1 MFRVTECTFRV
12 TECTFRDTEWPFRD
26 TEWRFIINI
35 KQNYLSQNKSDV
47 CTCFYINFSYIC
59 GDYIQNKKL
68 IKMNKFFL
76 TSLLVAAAITANAQD
91 NTTKDSLTME
101 TMMHNIPEVM
111 VKGSRP
117 IVKAERGMLSY
128 NMPLLLK
135 QLPADNAYEALT
147 RIPGVS
153 NATGN
158 ISFSGNEVT
167 LIINGQATTLTQ
179 EQLAERLKAM
189 PATQLAKAEVMLSAP
204 ARYHVRGMA
213 INIVTKDYAG
223 TNQLSGQIIGGL
235 VQTKYAKGFGDL
247 YLSMQRGKFGLDAQ
261 YKLVNGN
268 SYGESSRIAN
278 HPLGNN
284 RIHYNDETGQK
295 SFGITHDYRL
305 GMNYAFS
312 KNHRLDVAYTGQ
324 WDKTNSN
331 SRTTGS
337 SISGMHRDS
346 HEYLHNVD
354 VNYALPFGLTLSGS
368 YTYYRTPQQQA
379 LDGTITTE
387 NKNETERNLTS
398 GSEQTINKWM
408 FTADQ
413 THSLAHGWGLSYGVK
428 GQFTSNKSYQT
439 TIDKDG
445 SVLPDGTSSV
455 DLNER
460 IWNIYAGFSKQIN
473 KAISLEA
480 SVAAEQYHSPIWD
493 KWRVYPTLNALWNVN
508 DNHLLNLSFSSNSEF
523 PSYWSTM
530 SNVYYSSTY
539 TEIHGNPDLKPFS
552 YSNVNLMWQIKRRY
566 TLMAFA
572 SLKPDYSVQLPYQ
585 TTDRMAVIMKE
596 TNFDYSNSFGLQAS
610 AIFSAGKWLNGNVF
624 AVGTYKHD
632 KSSHFFDLPF
642 NRKKLSVRLG
652 GMASVKLCSTQDLRL
667 ILNPFIQS
675 KAIQGVYDISPIF
688 RMNAKL
694 QWSSH
699 DGRWGL
705 RINGNNI
712 FNNKYDTRSV
722 QGNQDYRM
730 KINYSWASVT
740 FAVIYKFGG
749 YKEKTVKEVD
759 TSRMGH

>member
-1 MFRVTECTFRV
+1 MANKIFLLGLFL
-12 TECTFRDTEWPFRD
+12 
-26 TEWRFIINI
+26 
-35 KQNYLSQNKSDV
+35 LS
-47 CTCFYINFSYIC
+47 
-59 GDYIQNKKL
+59 
-68 IKMNKFFL
+68 
-76 TSLLVAAAITANAQD
+76 VANVKAQ
-91 NTTKDSLTME
+91 TRTQTDSLTME
-101 TMMHNIPEVM
+101 TMLHNLPEVM
-111 VKGSRP
+111 VKGTRP

-153 NATGN
+153 DATGS

-179 EQLAERLKAM
+179 EQLTERLKAM
-189 PATQLAKAEVMLSAP
+189 PAAQLAKAEVMLSAP

-213 INIVTKDYAG
+213 INIITKDYAG
-223 TNQLSGQIIGGL
+223 TNQLSGQVIGGMK
-235 VQTKYAKGFGDL
+235 QSKYAKGFGDL
-247 YLSMQRGKFGLDAQ
+247 YLSLQRGKFGLDAQ
-261 YKLVNGN
+261 YKYVNGN

-284 RIHYNDETGQK
+284 RVYYNDETGQK
-295 SFGITHDYRL
+295 SFGITHNYRL

-312 KNHRLDVAYTGQ
+312 KNHRLDVAYTGH
-324 WDKTNSN
+324 WDKRCSNSN
-331 SRTTGS
+331 TTGS
-337 SISGMHRDS
+337 SISGMHHDS

-354 VNYALPFGLTLSGS
+354 VNYSLPFGLTLNGS

-379 LDGTITTE
+379 LDGTMHTDE
-387 NKNETERNLTS
+387 SMSETERNLTS

-413 THSLAHGWGLSYGVK
+413 THLLAHGWGLSYGVK

-439 TIDKDG
+439 TINKDG

-460 IWNIYAGFSKQIN
+460 IWNLYAGFSKQIN
-473 KAISLEA
+473 KALSLEA

-530 SNVYYSSTY
+530 SNVFYSSTY
-539 TEIHGNPDLKPFS
+539 SEIHGNPDLKPFA
-552 YSNVNLMWQIKRRY
+552 YYNVNLMWQIKRRY

-572 SLKPDYSVQLPYQ
+572 SLKPDYFVQLPYQ
-585 TTDRMAVIMKE
+585 TTERMAVIMKE
-596 TNFDYSNSFGLQAS
+596 TNFDYSNSYGLQAS
-610 AIFSAGKWLNGNVF
+610 VIFNAGKWLNGNVF
-624 AVGTYKHD
+624 AVGIYKHD
-632 KSSHFFDLPF
+632 KSDYFFDLPF
-642 NRKKLSVRLG
+642 NRKKLTATLG
-652 GMASVKLCSTQDLRL
+652 GTASIKLCQTQDLRL
-667 ILNPFIQS
+667 ILNPFYQT

-699 DGRWGL
+699 DGKWGL
-705 RINGNNI
+705 RLNGSNI
-712 FNNKYDTRSV
+712 FNNLYDTRSV

-730 KINYSWASVT
+730 KINYNWASVT

-749 YKEKTVKEVD
+749 YKEKNVKAVD

>member
-1 MFRVTECTFRV
+1 
-12 TECTFRDTEWPFRD
+12 
-26 TEWRFIINI
+26 
-35 KQNYLSQNKSDV
+35 
-47 CTCFYINFSYIC
+47 
-59 GDYIQNKKL
+59 
-68 IKMNKFFL
+68 MNRLLL
-76 TSLLVAAAITANAQD
+76 TGLLVTAAITANAQD
-91 NTTKDSLTME
+91 NAQKDSLTME

-111 VKGSRP
+111 VKGLRP

-147 RIPGVS
+147 HIPGVS
-153 NATGN
+153 DATGS

-167 LIINGQATTLTQ
+167 LIVNGQATTLTQ

-189 PATQLAKAEVMLSAP
+189 PAVQLAKAEVMLSAP

-247 YLSMQRGKFGLDAQ
+247 YISMQRGKFGLDAQ

-284 RIHYNDETGQK
+284 RVYYNDETGQK
-295 SFGITHDYRL
+295 SFGITHNYRL
-305 GMNYAFS
+305 GMNYTFS
-312 KNHRLDVAYTGQ
+312 TNHRLDVAYTGK
-324 WDKTNSN
+324 WDKTSSN
-331 SRTTGS
+331 SHTTGS
-337 SISGMHRDS
+337 SISGMHSDS

-379 LDGTITTE
+379 LDGTMTTE

-398 GSEQTINKWM
+398 GSKQTINKWM

-439 TIDKDG
+439 TIDKNG
-445 SVLPDGTSSV
+445 TILPDGTSSV
-455 DLNER
+455 DNNER

-473 KAISLEA
+473 KGLSLEA
-480 SVAAEQYHSPIWD
+480 SVAAEQYHSPVWD

-508 DNHLLNLSFSSNSEF
+508 DKHLLNLSFSSNSEF

-530 SNVYYSSTY
+530 SNVFYSSTY

-552 YSNVNLMWQIKRRY
+552 YYNVNLMWQIKRRY
-566 TLMAFA
+566 TLIAFA
-572 SLKPDYSVQLPYQ
+572 SLKPDYFVQLPYQ

-610 AIFSAGKWLNGNVF
+610 AIFSAGKWLNSNVF

-632 KSSHFFDLPF
+632 KSRNFFDLPF
-642 NRKKLSVRLG
+642 DRKKLSVILG
-652 GMASVKLCSTQDLRL
+652 GTASVKLCSTQDLRL
-667 ILNPFIQS
+667 ILNPFYQT

-688 RMNAKL
+688 SMDAKL

-699 DGRWGL
+699 DGKWGVRL
-705 RINGNNI
+705 NGSNI
-712 FNNKYDTRSV
+712 FNNRFDTRSV

-730 KINYSWASVT
+730 KVNYNWSSFT

>member
-1 MFRVTECTFRV
+1 MA
-12 TECTFRDTEWPFRD
+12 
-26 TEWRFIINI
+26 
-35 KQNYLSQNKSDV
+35 NK
-47 CTCFYINFSYIC
+47 I
-59 GDYIQNKKL
+59 
-68 IKMNKFFL
+68 FL
-76 TSLLVAAAITANAQD
+76 LGLFLLYVANVKAQ
-91 NTTKDSLTME
+91 TLTQTDSLTME
-101 TMMHNIPEVM
+101 TMLHNLPEVM

-153 NATGN
+153 DATGS

-179 EQLAERLKAM
+179 EQLTERLKAM
-189 PATQLAKAEVMLSAP
+189 PAAQLAKAEVMLSAP

-223 TNQLSGQIIGGL
+223 TNQLSGQIIGGFE
-235 VQTKYAKGFGDL
+235 QNKYAKGFGDL
-247 YLSMQRGKFGLDAQ
+247 YLSLQRGKFGLDAQ
-261 YKLVNGN
+261 YKYVNGN
-268 SYGESSRIAN
+268 SYGESSRKAN

-284 RIHYNDETGQK
+284 RVYYNDETGQK

-324 WDKTNSN
+324 WDKTSSN
-331 SRTTGS
+331 NHTTGS
-337 SISGMHRDS
+337 SISGMHLDS

-354 VNYALPFGLTLSGS
+354 VNYSLPFGLTLNGS
-368 YTYYRTPQQQA
+368 YTYYRTPKQQA
-379 LDGTITTE
+379 LDGTMHTDE
-387 NKNETERNLTS
+387 NMPETERNLTS

-445 SVLPDGTSSV
+445 TIQPNGTSSV
-455 DLNER
+455 DNNER

-473 KAISLEA
+473 KAFSLEV

-530 SNVYYSSTY
+530 SNVFYSSTY
-539 TEIHGNPDLKPFS
+539 SEIHGNPDLKPYS
-552 YSNVNLMWQIKRRY
+552 YYNVNLMWQIKRRY

-572 SLKPDYSVQLPYQ
+572 SLKPDYFVQLPYQ

-596 TNFDYSNSFGLQAS
+596 TNFDYSNSYGLQAS
-610 AIFSAGKWLNGNVF
+610 VIFNAGKWLNGNVF

-632 KSSHFFDLPF
+632 KSSNFFDLPF
-642 NRKKLSVRLG
+642 NRKKFSVILG
-652 GMASVKLCSTQDLRL
+652 GTASVKLCNTQDLRL
-667 ILNPFIQS
+667 ILNPFFQS

-688 RMNAKL
+688 SMNAKL

-699 DGRWGL
+699 DGKWGL
-705 RINGNNI
+705 RLNGSNI
-712 FNNKYDTRSV
+712 FNNLYDTRSV
-722 QGNQDYRM
+722 QGNQNYRM
-730 KINYSWASVT
+730 KLNYNWATAT

-749 YKEKTVKEVD
+749 YKEKKVKAVD

>member
-1 MFRVTECTFRV
+1 MDNKVFLLGLFLLSVANVKAQTQT
-12 TECTFRDTEWPFRD
+12 
-26 TEWRFIINI
+26 
-35 KQNYLSQNKSDV
+35 QN
-47 CTCFYINFSYIC
+47 
-59 GDYIQNKKL
+59 
-68 IKMNKFFL
+68 
-76 TSLLVAAAITANAQD
+76 
-91 NTTKDSLTME
+91 DSLTME
-101 TMMHNIPEVM
+101 NMMHNLPEIM

-153 NATGN
+153 DATGS

-179 EQLAERLKAM
+179 EQLTERLKAM
-189 PATQLAKAEVMLSAP
+189 PAAQLAKAEVMLSAP

-223 TNQLSGQIIGGL
+223 TNQLSGQIIGGMR
-235 VQTKYAKGFGDL
+235 QNKYANEFGNL
-247 YLSMQRGKFGLDAQ
+247 YLSLQRGKFGLDAQ
-261 YKLVNGN
+261 YKYVNGN

-284 RIHYNDETGQK
+284 RVYYNDETGQK

-312 KNHRLDVAYTGQ
+312 KNHRLDVAYTGH
-324 WDKTNSN
+324 WDKTCSNSN
-331 SRTTGS
+331 TTGS
-337 SISGMHRDS
+337 SISGMHHDS

-354 VNYALPFGLTLSGS
+354 VNYSLPFGLTLNGS

-379 LDGTITTE
+379 LDGTMHMDE
-387 NKNETERNLTS
+387 SMPETERNLTS

-445 SVLPDGTSSV
+445 TIQPNGTSSV
-455 DLNER
+455 DNNER

-530 SNVYYSSTY
+530 SSVFYSSTY

-552 YSNVNLMWQIKRRY
+552 YYNVNLMWQIKRRY

-572 SLKPDYSVQLPYQ
+572 SLKPDYFVQLPYQ
-585 TTDRMAVIMKE
+585 TTERMAVIMKE
-596 TNFDYSNSFGLQAS
+596 TNFDYSNSYGLQAS
-610 AIFSAGKWLNGNVF
+610 VIFNAGKWLNGNVF

-632 KSSHFFDLPF
+632 KSSNFFDLPF
-642 NRKKLSVRLG
+642 NRKKLSVILG
-652 GMASVKLCSTQDLRL
+652 GTASVKLCNTQDLRL
-667 ILNPFIQS
+667 ILNPFFQS

-694 QWSSH
+694 QWTSH
-699 DGRWGL
+699 DGKWGL

-712 FNNKYDTRSV
+712 FNNLYDTRSV

-730 KINYSWASVT
+730 KVNYNWASVT

>member
-1 MFRVTECTFRV
+1 MVNKIFLLGLFL
-12 TECTFRDTEWPFRD
+12 
-26 TEWRFIINI
+26 
-35 KQNYLSQNKSDV
+35 LSVANVKAQ
-47 CTCFYINFSYIC
+47 T
-59 GDYIQNKKL
+59 
-68 IKMNKFFL
+68 L
-76 TSLLVAAAITANAQD
+76 THT
-91 NTTKDSLTME
+91 DSLTME
-101 TMMHNIPEVM
+101 NMMHNLPEVM

-147 RIPGVS
+147 RIPGIS
-153 NATGN
+153 DATGS

-167 LIINGQATTLTQ
+167 LIVNGQATTLTQ
-179 EQLAERLKAM
+179 EQLTERLKAM
-189 PATQLAKAEVMLSAP
+189 PAAQLAKAEVMLSAP

-223 TNQLSGQIIGGL
+223 TNQLSGQIIGGMR
-235 VQTKYAKGFGDL
+235 QNKYANEFGNL
-247 YLSMQRGKFGLDAQ
+247 YLSLQRGKFGLDAQ
-261 YKLVNGN
+261 YKYVNGN
-268 SYGESSRIAN
+268 SYGESSLIAN

-284 RIHYNDETGQK
+284 RVYYNDETGQK
-295 SFGITHDYRL
+295 SFGITHNYRL
-305 GMNYAFS
+305 GMNYAFG

-324 WDKTNSN
+324 WDKKNSN
-331 SRTTGS
+331 NRTTGS

-379 LDGTITTE
+379 LDGTMTAE

-413 THSLAHGWGLSYGVK
+413 THSLSHGWGLSYGVK

-445 SVLPDGTSSV
+445 TILPDGTSSV
-455 DLNER
+455 DNNER

-473 KAISLEA
+473 KAVSVEA

-493 KWRVYPTLNALWNVN
+493 KWRIYPTLNALWHVN

-530 SNVYYSSTY
+530 SNVFYSSTY
-539 TEIHGNPDLKPFS
+539 SEIHGNPDLKPYS
-552 YSNVNLMWQIKRRY
+552 YYNVNLMWQIKRRY

-596 TNFDYSNSFGLQAS
+596 TNFNYENSFGLQAS
-610 AIFSAGKWLNGNVF
+610 AMFSAGKWLNGNVF
-624 AVGTYKHD
+624 AVGIYKHD
-632 KSSHFFDLPF
+632 KSDYFFDLPF
-642 NRKKLSVRLG
+642 NRKKLTAVLG
-652 GMASVKLCSTQDLRL
+652 GTASIKFCHTQDLRL
-667 ILNPFIQS
+667 ILNPFFQS
-675 KAIQGVYDISPIF
+675 KAIQGVYDVSPIF
-688 RMNAKL
+688 KMNAKI
-694 QWSSH
+694 QWTSH
-699 DGRWGL
+699 DGKWGL
-705 RINGNNI
+705 RLNGSNI
-712 FNNKYDTRSV
+712 FNNLYDTRSV
-722 QGNQDYRM
+722 QGNQDYHM
-730 KINYSWASVT
+730 KINYNWASVT
-740 FAVIYKFGG
+740 FGVIYKFGG
-749 YKEKTVKEVD
+749 YKEKKVKEVD

>member
-1 MFRVTECTFRV
+1 MNRLF
-12 TECTFRDTEWPFRD
+12 
-26 TEWRFIINI
+26 FIG
-35 KQNYLSQNKSDV
+35 V
-47 CTCFYINFSYIC
+47 
-59 GDYIQNKKL
+59 
-68 IKMNKFFL
+68 
-76 TSLLVAAAITANAQD
+76 LLASAITANAQD
-91 NTTKDSLTME
+91 NVQKDSLTME
-101 TMMHNIPEVM
+101 SMMHNLPEVM

-153 NATGN
+153 DATGS

-167 LIINGQATTLTQ
+167 LIVNGQATTLTQ
-179 EQLAERLKAM
+179 EQLAERLKVM
-189 PATQLAKAEVMLSAP
+189 PAAQLAKAEVMLSAP

-213 INIVTKDYAG
+213 INIVTKDYVG
-223 TNQLSGQIIGGL
+223 TNQLSGQIIGGFE
-235 VQTKYAKGFGDL
+235 QNKYAKGFGDL

-261 YKLVNGN
+261 YKYVNGN

-305 GMNYAFS
+305 GMNYTFS
-312 KNHRLDVAYTGQ
+312 KNNRLDVAYTGQ

-337 SISGMHRDS
+337 SINGMHRDS

-413 THSLAHGWGLSYGVK
+413 THSLANCWGLSYGVK

-445 SVLPDGTSSV
+445 TILPDGTSSV
-455 DLNER
+455 DNNER

-473 KAISLEA
+473 KALSLEA
-480 SVAAEQYHSPIWD
+480 SVAAEQYHSPVWD

-530 SNVYYSSTY
+530 SNVFYSSTY

-552 YSNVNLMWQIKRRY
+552 YYNVNLMWQIKRRY

-572 SLKPDYSVQLPYQ
+572 SLKPDYFVQLPYQ

-632 KSSHFFDLPF
+632 KSRNFFDLPF
-642 NRKKLSVRLG
+642 DRKKLSVILG
-652 GMASVKLCSTQDLRL
+652 GTASVKLCSTQDLRL
-667 ILNPFIQS
+667 ILNPFYQT
-675 KAIQGVYDISPIF
+675 KAIQVS
-688 RMNAKL
+688 
-694 QWSSH
+694 
-699 DGRWGL
+699 
-705 RINGNNI
+705 
-712 FNNKYDTRSV
+712 T
-722 QGNQDYRM
+722 
-730 KINYSWASVT
+730 T
-740 FAVIYKFGG
+740 
-749 YKEKTVKEVD
+749 
-759 TSRMGH
+759 

>member
-1 MFRVTECTFRV
+1 MANKIFLLGLFL
-12 TECTFRDTEWPFRD
+12 
-26 TEWRFIINI
+26 
-35 KQNYLSQNKSDV
+35 LSVANVKAQ
-47 CTCFYINFSYIC
+47 T
-59 GDYIQNKKL
+59 
-68 IKMNKFFL
+68 L
-76 TSLLVAAAITANAQD
+76 TQT
-91 NTTKDSLTME
+91 DSLTME
-101 TMMHNIPEVM
+101 TMLHNLPEVM

-153 NATGN
+153 DATGS

-179 EQLAERLKAM
+179 EQLTERLKAM
-189 PATQLAKAEVMLSAP
+189 PAAQLAKAEVMLSAP

-223 TNQLSGQIIGGL
+223 TNQLSGQIIGGMR
-235 VQTKYAKGFGDL
+235 QNKYANEFGNL
-247 YLSMQRGKFGLDAQ
+247 YLSLQRGKFGLDAQ
-261 YKLVNGN
+261 YKYVNGN

-305 GMNYAFS
+305 GMNYTFS
-312 KNHRLDVAYTGQ
+312 KNNRLDVAYTGQ

-337 SISGMHRDS
+337 SISGMHHDS

-413 THSLAHGWGLSYGVK
+413 THSLSHGWGLSYGVK

-530 SNVYYSSTY
+530 SNVFYSSTY

-552 YSNVNLMWQIKRRY
+552 YYNVNLMWQIKRRY

-572 SLKPDYSVQLPYQ
+572 SLKPDYFVQLPYQ
-585 TTDRMAVIMKE
+585 TTERMAVIMKE
-596 TNFDYSNSFGLQAS
+596 TNFDYSNSYGLQAS
-610 AIFSAGKWLNGNVF
+610 VIFNAGKWLNGNVF

-632 KSSHFFDLPF
+632 KSSNFFDLPF
-642 NRKKLSVRLG
+642 NRKKLSVILG
-652 GMASVKLCSTQDLRL
+652 GTASVKLCNTQDLRL
-667 ILNPFIQS
+667 ILNPFFQS

-694 QWSSH
+694 QWTSH
-699 DGRWGL
+699 DGKWGL
-705 RINGNNI
+705 RLNGNNI
-712 FNNKYDTRSV
+712 FNNLYDTRSV

-730 KINYSWASVT
+730 KVNYNWASVT

>member
-1 MFRVTECTFRV
+1 
-12 TECTFRDTEWPFRD
+12 
-26 TEWRFIINI
+26 
-35 KQNYLSQNKSDV
+35 
-47 CTCFYINFSYIC
+47 
-59 GDYIQNKKL
+59 
-68 IKMNKFFL
+68 MNRILFMGIFVAL
-76 TSLLVAAAITANAQD
+76 TITANAQD
-91 NTTKDSLTME
+91 NIPKDSLTME
-101 TMMHNIPEVM
+101 WNSMFRNLPEVM
-111 VKGSRP
+111 IKGSRP

-153 NATGN
+153 DATGN
-158 ISFSGNEVT
+158 ISFLGNEVT
-167 LIINGQATTLTQ
+167 LIVNGQATTLTQ
-179 EQLAERLKAM
+179 EQLTERLKAM
-189 PATQLAKAEVMLSAP
+189 PAAQLAKAEVMLSAP

-223 TNQLSGQIIGGL
+223 TNQLSGQIIGGMR
-235 VQTKYAKGFGDL
+235 QNKYANEFGDL

-284 RIHYNDETGQK
+284 RVYYNDETGQK

-305 GMNYAFS
+305 GMNYTFS
-312 KNHRLDVAYTGQ
+312 KNNRLDVAYTGQ
-324 WDKTNSN
+324 WNKTNSN

-346 HEYLHNVD
+346 YEYLHNVD

-413 THSLAHGWGLSYGVK
+413 THSLTQGWGLSYGVK

-445 SVLPDGTSSV
+445 SVLPNGTSSV
-455 DLNER
+455 DNNER

-530 SNVYYSSTY
+530 SNVFYSSTY

-552 YSNVNLMWQIKRRY
+552 YYNVNLMWQIKRRY

-652 GMASVKLCSTQDLRL
+652 GTASVKLCSTQDLRL

-694 QWSSH
+694 QWTSH
-699 DGRWGL
+699 DGKWGL
-705 RINGNNI
+705 RLNGNNI

-730 KINYSWASVT
+730 KINYNWASVT

-749 YKEKTVKEVD
+749 YKEKNIKKVD

>member
-1 MFRVTECTFRV
+1 MANKIFLLGLFL
-12 TECTFRDTEWPFRD
+12 
-26 TEWRFIINI
+26 
-35 KQNYLSQNKSDV
+35 LSVANVKAQ
-47 CTCFYINFSYIC
+47 T
-59 GDYIQNKKL
+59 
-68 IKMNKFFL
+68 L
-76 TSLLVAAAITANAQD
+76 TQT
-91 NTTKDSLTME
+91 DSLTME
-101 TMMHNIPEVM
+101 TMLHNLPEVM

-117 IVKAERGMLSY
+117 IVKVERGMLSY

-153 NATGN
+153 DATGS

-179 EQLAERLKAM
+179 EQLTERLKAM
-189 PATQLAKAEVMLSAP
+189 PAAQLAKAEVMLSAP

-223 TNQLSGQIIGGL
+223 TNQLSGQIIGGMR
-235 VQTKYAKGFGDL
+235 QNRYANEFGNL
-247 YLSMQRGKFGLDAQ
+247 YLSLQRGKFGLDAQ
-261 YKLVNGN
+261 YKYVNGN

-305 GMNYAFS
+305 GMNYTFS
-312 KNHRLDVAYTGQ
+312 KNNRLDVAYTGQ

-530 SNVYYSSTY
+530 SNVFYSSTY

-552 YSNVNLMWQIKRRY
+552 YYNVNLMWQIKRRY

>member
-1 MFRVTECTFRV
+1 MVNKIFLLGLFL
-12 TECTFRDTEWPFRD
+12 
-26 TEWRFIINI
+26 
-35 KQNYLSQNKSDV
+35 LSVANVKAQ
-47 CTCFYINFSYIC
+47 T
-59 GDYIQNKKL
+59 
-68 IKMNKFFL
+68 L
-76 TSLLVAAAITANAQD
+76 THT
-91 NTTKDSLTME
+91 DSLTME
-101 TMMHNIPEVM
+101 NMMHNLPEVM

-147 RIPGVS
+147 RIPGIS
-153 NATGN
+153 DATGS

-167 LIINGQATTLTQ
+167 LIVNGQATTLTQ
-179 EQLAERLKAM
+179 EQLTERLKAM
-189 PATQLAKAEVMLSAP
+189 PAAQLAKAEVMLSAP

-213 INIVTKDYAG
+213 INIITKDYAG
-223 TNQLSGQIIGGL
+223 TNQLSGQVIGGMK
-235 VQTKYAKGFGDL
+235 QSKYAKGFGDL
-247 YLSMQRGKFGLDAQ
+247 YLSLQRGKFGLDAQ
-261 YKLVNGN
+261 YKYVNGN

-284 RIHYNDETGQK
+284 RVYYNDETGQK
-295 SFGITHDYRL
+295 SFGITHNYRL

-312 KNHRLDVAYTGQ
+312 KNHRLDVAYTGH
-324 WDKTNSN
+324 WDKRCSNSN
-331 SRTTGS
+331 TTGS
-337 SISGMHRDS
+337 SISGMHHDS

-354 VNYALPFGLTLSGS
+354 VNYSLPFGLTLNGS

-379 LDGTITTE
+379 LDGTMHTDE
-387 NKNETERNLTS
+387 SMSETERNLTS

-413 THSLAHGWGLSYGVK
+413 THLLAHGWGLSYGVK

-439 TIDKDG
+439 TINKDG

-460 IWNIYAGFSKQIN
+460 IWNLYAGFSKQIN
-473 KAISLEA
+473 KALSLEA

-530 SNVYYSSTY
+530 SNVFYSSTY
-539 TEIHGNPDLKPFS
+539 SEIHGNPDLKPFA
-552 YSNVNLMWQIKRRY
+552 YYNVNLMWQIKRRY

-572 SLKPDYSVQLPYQ
+572 SLKPDYFVQLPYQ
-585 TTDRMAVIMKE
+585 TTERMAVIMKE
-596 TNFDYSNSFGLQAS
+596 TNFDYSNSYGLQAS
-610 AIFSAGKWLNGNVF
+610 VIFNAGKWLNGNVF
-624 AVGTYKHD
+624 AVGIYKHD
-632 KSSHFFDLPF
+632 KSDYFFDLPF
-642 NRKKLSVRLG
+642 NRKKLTATLG
-652 GMASVKLCSTQDLRL
+652 GTASIKLCQTQDLRL
-667 ILNPFIQS
+667 ILNPFYQT

-699 DGRWGL
+699 DGKWGL
-705 RINGNNI
+705 RLNGSNI
-712 FNNKYDTRSV
+712 FNNLYDTRSV

-730 KINYSWASVT
+730 KINYNWASVT

-749 YKEKTVKEVD
+749 YKEKNVKAVD

>member
-1 MFRVTECTFRV
+1 MVNKIFLLGLFL
-12 TECTFRDTEWPFRD
+12 
-26 TEWRFIINI
+26 
-35 KQNYLSQNKSDV
+35 LSVANVKAQ
-47 CTCFYINFSYIC
+47 T
-59 GDYIQNKKL
+59 
-68 IKMNKFFL
+68 L
-76 TSLLVAAAITANAQD
+76 THT
-91 NTTKDSLTME
+91 DSLTME
-101 TMMHNIPEVM
+101 NMMHNLPEVM

-147 RIPGVS
+147 HIPGVS

-167 LIINGQATTLTQ
+167 LIVNGQATTLTQ

-189 PATQLAKAEVMLSAP
+189 PAAQLAKAEVMLSAP

-284 RIHYNDETGQK
+284 RVYYNDETGQK
-295 SFGITHDYRL
+295 SFGITHNYRL

-312 KNHRLDVAYTGQ
+312 KNHRLDVAYTGH
-324 WDKTNSN
+324 WDKRCSNSN
-331 SRTTGS
+331 TTGS
-337 SISGMHRDS
+337 SISGMHHDS

-354 VNYALPFGLTLSGS
+354 VNYSLPFGLTLNGS

-379 LDGTITTE
+379 LDGTMHTDE
-387 NKNETERNLTS
+387 SMSETERNLTS

-413 THSLAHGWGLSYGVK
+413 THLLAHGWGLSYGVK

-460 IWNIYAGFSKQIN
+460 IWNLYAGFSKQIN
-473 KAISLEA
+473 KALSLEA

-530 SNVYYSSTY
+530 SNVFYSSTY
-539 TEIHGNPDLKPFS
+539 SEIHGNPDLKPFS
-552 YSNVNLMWQIKRRY
+552 YYNVNLMWQIKRRY

-572 SLKPDYSVQLPYQ
+572 SLKPDYFVQLPYQ
-585 TTDRMAVIMKE
+585 TTERMAVIMKE
-596 TNFDYSNSFGLQAS
+596 TNFDYSNSYGLQAS
-610 AIFSAGKWLNGNVF
+610 VIFNAGKWLNGNVF

-632 KSSHFFDLPF
+632 KSSNFFDLPF
-642 NRKKLSVRLG
+642 NRKKFSVILG
-652 GMASVKLCSTQDLRL
+652 GTASVKLCNTQDLRL
-667 ILNPFIQS
+667 ILNPFYQT

-699 DGRWGL
+699 DGKWGL
-705 RINGNNI
+705 RLNGSNI
-712 FNNKYDTRSV
+712 FNNLYDTRSV

-730 KINYSWASVT
+730 KINYNWASVT

-749 YKEKTVKEVD
+749 YKEKNVKAVD

>member
-1 MFRVTECTFRV
+1 MVNKIFLLGLFL
-12 TECTFRDTEWPFRD
+12 
-26 TEWRFIINI
+26 
-35 KQNYLSQNKSDV
+35 LSVANVKAQ
-47 CTCFYINFSYIC
+47 T
-59 GDYIQNKKL
+59 
-68 IKMNKFFL
+68 L
-76 TSLLVAAAITANAQD
+76 TQT
-91 NTTKDSLTME
+91 DSLTME
-101 TMMHNIPEVM
+101 TMLHNLPEVM

-153 NATGN
+153 DATGS

-179 EQLAERLKAM
+179 EQLTERLKAM
-189 PATQLAKAEVMLSAP
+189 PAAQLSKAEVMLSAP
-204 ARYHVRGMA
+204 ARNHVRGMA

-223 TNQLSGQIIGGL
+223 TNQLSGQIIGGMR
-235 VQTKYAKGFGDL
+235 QNKYANEFGNL
-247 YLSMQRGKFGLDAQ
+247 YLSLQRDKFGLDAQ
-261 YKLVNGN
+261 YKYVNGN

-284 RIHYNDETGQK
+284 RVYYNDETGQK

-305 GMNYAFS
+305 GMNYTFS
-312 KNHRLDVAYTGQ
+312 KNNRLDVAYTGQ

-337 SISGMHRDS
+337 SISGMHHDS

-379 LDGTITTE
+379 LDGTIATE

-530 SNVYYSSTY
+530 SNVFYSSTY

-552 YSNVNLMWQIKRRY
+552 YYNVNLMWQIKRRY

-652 GMASVKLCSTQDLRL
+652 GTASVKLCSTQDLRL

-699 DGRWGL
+699 DGKWGL
-705 RINGNNI
+705 RLNGNNI
-712 FNNKYDTRSV
+712 FNNLYDTRSV

-730 KINYSWASVT
+730 KINYNWASVT

>member
-1 MFRVTECTFRV
+1 MANKIFLLGLFL
-12 TECTFRDTEWPFRD
+12 
-26 TEWRFIINI
+26 
-35 KQNYLSQNKSDV
+35 LSVANVKAQ
-47 CTCFYINFSYIC
+47 T
-59 GDYIQNKKL
+59 
-68 IKMNKFFL
+68 L
-76 TSLLVAAAITANAQD
+76 TQT
-91 NTTKDSLTME
+91 DSLTME
-101 TMMHNIPEVM
+101 TMLHNLPEVM

-153 NATGN
+153 DATGS

-179 EQLAERLKAM
+179 EQLTERLKAM
-189 PATQLAKAEVMLSAP
+189 PAAQLAKAEVMLSAP

-223 TNQLSGQIIGGL
+223 TNQLSGQIIGGMR
-235 VQTKYAKGFGDL
+235 QNKYANEFGNL
-247 YLSMQRGKFGLDAQ
+247 YLSLQRGKFGLDAQ
-261 YKLVNGN
+261 YKYVNGN

-284 RIHYNDETGQK
+284 RVYYNDETGQK

-305 GMNYAFS
+305 GMNYTFS
-312 KNHRLDVAYTGQ
+312 KNNRLDVAYTGQ

-530 SNVYYSSTY
+530 SNVFYSSTY

-552 YSNVNLMWQIKRRY
+552 YYNVNLMWQIKRRY

-652 GMASVKLCSTQDLRL
+652 GTASVKLCSTQDLRL

-699 DGRWGL
+699 DGKWGL
-705 RINGNNI
+705 RLNGNNI
-712 FNNKYDTRSV
+712 FNNRFDTRSV

-730 KINYSWASVT
+730 KVNYNWASVT

-749 YKEKTVKEVD
+749 YKEKNVKAVD

>member
-1 MFRVTECTFRV
+1 MVNKIFLLGLFL
-12 TECTFRDTEWPFRD
+12 
-26 TEWRFIINI
+26 
-35 KQNYLSQNKSDV
+35 LS
-47 CTCFYINFSYIC
+47 
-59 GDYIQNKKL
+59 
-68 IKMNKFFL
+68 
-76 TSLLVAAAITANAQD
+76 VANVKAQ
-91 NTTKDSLTME
+91 TQTHTDSLTME
-101 TMMHNIPEVM
+101 NMMHNLPEVM

-147 RIPGVS
+147 RIPGIS
-153 NATGN
+153 DATGS

-167 LIINGQATTLTQ
+167 LIVNGQATTLTQ
-179 EQLAERLKAM
+179 EQLTERLKAM
-189 PATQLAKAEVMLSAP
+189 PAAQLAKAEVMLSAP

-223 TNQLSGQIIGGL
+223 TNQLSGQVIGGMK
-235 VQTKYAKGFGDL
+235 QSKYAKGFGDL
-247 YLSMQRGKFGLDAQ
+247 YLSLQRDKFGLDAQ
-261 YKLVNGN
+261 YKYVNGN

-284 RIHYNDETGQK
+284 RVYYNDETGQK
-295 SFGITHDYRL
+295 SFGITHNYRL

-312 KNHRLDVAYTGQ
+312 KNHRLDVAYTGH
-324 WDKTNSN
+324 WDKRCSNSN
-331 SRTTGS
+331 TTGS
-337 SISGMHRDS
+337 SISGMHHDS

-354 VNYALPFGLTLSGS
+354 VNYSLPFGLTLNGS

-379 LDGTITTE
+379 LDGTMHTDE
-387 NKNETERNLTS
+387 SMPETERNLTS

-445 SVLPDGTSSV
+445 TIQPNGTSSV
-455 DLNER
+455 DNNER

-473 KAISLEA
+473 KAISVEA

-530 SNVYYSSTY
+530 SNVFYSSTY
-539 TEIHGNPDLKPFS
+539 SEIHGNPDLKPFS
-552 YSNVNLMWQIKRRY
+552 YYNVNLMWQIKRRY

-572 SLKPDYSVQLPYQ
+572 SLKPDYFVQLPYQ
-585 TTDRMAVIMKE
+585 TTERMAVIMKE
-596 TNFDYSNSFGLQAS
+596 TNFDYSNSYGLQAS
-610 AIFSAGKWLNGNVF
+610 VIFNAGKWLNGNVF
-624 AVGTYKHD
+624 VVGTYKHD

-652 GMASVKLCSTQDLRL
+652 GTASVKLCSTQDLRL

-699 DGRWGL
+699 DGKWGL

-749 YKEKTVKEVD
+749 YKEKNVKAVD

>member
-1 MFRVTECTFRV
+1 
-12 TECTFRDTEWPFRD
+12 
-26 TEWRFIINI
+26 
-35 KQNYLSQNKSDV
+35 
-47 CTCFYINFSYIC
+47 
-59 GDYIQNKKL
+59 
-68 IKMNKFFL
+68 MNRLLL
-76 TSLLVAAAITANAQD
+76 TGILVAAAITANAQD
-91 NTTKDSLTME
+91 NAQKDSLTME

-147 RIPGVS
+147 HIPGVS

-189 PATQLAKAEVMLSAP
+189 PAAQLAKAEVMLSAP

-223 TNQLSGQIIGGL
+223 TNQLSGQIIGGMR
-235 VQTKYAKGFGDL
+235 QNRYANEFGNL
-247 YLSMQRGKFGLDAQ
+247 YLSLQRGKFGLDAQ
-261 YKLVNGN
+261 YKYVNGN

-284 RIHYNDETGQK
+284 RVYYNDETGQK

-305 GMNYAFS
+305 GMNYAFG
-312 KNHRLDVAYTGQ
+312 KNHRLDVAYTGR
-324 WDKTNSN
+324 WNKTNSN

-445 SVLPDGTSSV
+445 TILPDGTSSV
-455 DLNER
+455 DNNER

-473 KAISLEA
+473 KAISVEA

-493 KWRVYPTLNALWNVN
+493 EWRVYPTLNALWNVN

-530 SNVYYSSTY
+530 SNVFYSSTY

-552 YSNVNLMWQIKRRY
+552 YYNVNLMWQIKRRY

-572 SLKPDYSVQLPYQ
+572 SLKPDYFVQLPYQ

-596 TNFDYSNSFGLQAS
+596 TNFDYSNSYGLQAS

-652 GMASVKLCSTQDLRL
+652 GTASVKLCSTQDLRL

-699 DGRWGL
+699 DGKWGL
-705 RINGNNI
+705 RLNGSNI
-712 FNNKYDTRSV
+712 FNNQFDTRSV

-730 KINYSWASVT
+730 KVNYNWASFT

>member
-1 MFRVTECTFRV
+1 MDNKVFLLGLFL
-12 TECTFRDTEWPFRD
+12 
-26 TEWRFIINI
+26 
-35 KQNYLSQNKSDV
+35 LSVANVKAQ
-47 CTCFYINFSYIC
+47 T
-59 GDYIQNKKL
+59 
-68 IKMNKFFL
+68 L
-76 TSLLVAAAITANAQD
+76 TQT
-91 NTTKDSLTME
+91 DSLTME
-101 TMMHNIPEVM
+101 TMLHNLPEVM

-153 NATGN
+153 DATGS

-179 EQLAERLKAM
+179 EQLTERLKAM
-189 PATQLAKAEVMLSAP
+189 PAAQLAKAEVMLSAP

-213 INIVTKDYAG
+213 INIVTKDYAS
-223 TNQLSGQIIGGL
+223 TNQLSGQIIGGMR
-235 VQTKYAKGFGDL
+235 QNKYANECGNL
-247 YLSMQRGKFGLDAQ
+247 YLSLQRGKFGLDAQ
-261 YKLVNGN
+261 YKYVNGN

-284 RIHYNDETGQK
+284 RVYYNDETGQK
-295 SFGITHDYRL
+295 SFGITHNYRL

-312 KNHRLDVAYTGQ
+312 KNHRLDVAYTGH
-324 WDKTNSN
+324 WDKTCSN

-337 SISGMHRDS
+337 SISGMHHDS

-354 VNYALPFGLTLSGS
+354 VNYALPFGLTLNGS

-379 LDGTITTE
+379 LDGTMHTDE
-387 NKNETERNLTS
+387 SMSETERNLTS

-445 SVLPDGTSSV
+445 TIQPNGTSSV
-455 DLNER
+455 DNNER

-473 KAISLEA
+473 KALSFEA
-480 SVAAEQYHSPIWD
+480 SVAAEQYHSPVWD

-530 SNVYYSSTY
+530 SNVFYSSTY

-552 YSNVNLMWQIKRRY
+552 YYNVNLMWQIKRRY

-572 SLKPDYSVQLPYQ
+572 SLKPDYFVQLPYQ

-596 TNFDYSNSFGLQAS
+596 TNFDYSNSYGLQAS

-632 KSSHFFDLPF
+632 KSCNFFDLPF
-642 NRKKLSVRLG
+642 DRKKLSVILG
-652 GMASVKLCSTQDLRL
+652 GTASVKLCSTQDLRL
-667 ILNPFIQS
+667 ILNPFYQT
-675 KAIQGVYDISPIF
+675 KARQGVYDISPVF
-688 RMNAKL
+688 RMDAKL

-699 DGRWGL
+699 DGKWGVRL
-705 RINGNNI
+705 NGSNI
-712 FNNKYDTRSV
+712 FNNRFDTRSV

-730 KINYSWASVT
+730 KINYNWASVT

>member
-1 MFRVTECTFRV
+1 MANKIFLLGLFL
-12 TECTFRDTEWPFRD
+12 
-26 TEWRFIINI
+26 
-35 KQNYLSQNKSDV
+35 LSVANVKAQ
-47 CTCFYINFSYIC
+47 T
-59 GDYIQNKKL
+59 
-68 IKMNKFFL
+68 L
-76 TSLLVAAAITANAQD
+76 TQT
-91 NTTKDSLTME
+91 DSLTME
-101 TMMHNIPEVM
+101 TMLHNLPEVM

-153 NATGN
+153 DATGS

-179 EQLAERLKAM
+179 EQLTERLKAM
-189 PATQLAKAEVMLSAP
+189 PAAQLAKAEVMLSAP

-223 TNQLSGQIIGGL
+223 TNQLSGQVIGGMK
-235 VQTKYAKGFGDL
+235 QSKYAKGFGDL
-247 YLSMQRGKFGLDAQ
+247 YLSLQRGKFGLDAQ
-261 YKLVNGN
+261 YKYVNGN

-278 HPLGNN
+278 HPLSNN
-284 RIHYNDETGQK
+284 RVYYNDETGQK

-324 WDKTNSN
+324 WDKTSSN

-337 SISGMHRDS
+337 SISGMHHDS

-354 VNYALPFGLTLSGS
+354 VNYALPFGLTLNGS
-368 YTYYRTPQQQA
+368 YTYYRTPQQQV
-379 LDGTITTE
+379 LDGTMTAE

-439 TIDKDG
+439 TTDKDG
-445 SVLPDGTSSV
+445 TILPDGTSSV
-455 DLNER
+455 DNNER

-473 KAISLEA
+473 KSISLEA

-493 KWRVYPTLNALWNVN
+493 KWRMYPTLNALWNVN

-530 SNVYYSSTY
+530 SNVFYSSTY

-552 YSNVNLMWQIKRRY
+552 YYNVNLMWQIKRRY

-610 AIFSAGKWLNGNVF
+610 AIFNAGKWLNGNVF

-642 NRKKLSVRLG
+642 NRKKLSVILG
-652 GMASVKLCSTQDLRL
+652 GTASVKLSSTQDLRL
-667 ILNPFIQS
+667 ILNPFYQT
-675 KAIQGVYDISPIF
+675 KAIQGVYDISPVF
-688 RMNAKL
+688 SMDAKL

-699 DGRWGL
+699 DGKWGL
-705 RINGNNI
+705 RLNGSNI
-712 FNNKYDTRSV
+712 FNNQFDTRSV

-730 KINYSWASVT
+730 KVNYNWASVT

-749 YKEKTVKEVD
+749 YKEKNVKAVD

>member
-1 MFRVTECTFRV
+1 MVNKIFLLGLFL
-12 TECTFRDTEWPFRD
+12 
-26 TEWRFIINI
+26 
-35 KQNYLSQNKSDV
+35 LSVANVKAQ
-47 CTCFYINFSYIC
+47 T
-59 GDYIQNKKL
+59 
-68 IKMNKFFL
+68 L
-76 TSLLVAAAITANAQD
+76 THT
-91 NTTKDSLTME
+91 DSLTME
-101 TMMHNIPEVM
+101 NMMHNLPEVM

-147 RIPGVS
+147 RIPGIS
-153 NATGN
+153 DATGS

-167 LIINGQATTLTQ
+167 LIVNGQATTLTQ
-179 EQLAERLKAM
+179 EQLTERLKAM
-189 PATQLAKAEVMLSAP
+189 PAAQLAKAEVMLSAP

-223 TNQLSGQIIGGL
+223 TNQLSGQIIGGMR
-235 VQTKYAKGFGDL
+235 QNKYANEFGNL
-247 YLSMQRGKFGLDAQ
+247 YLSLQRGKFGLDAQ
-261 YKLVNGN
+261 YKYVNGN

-284 RIHYNDETGQK
+284 RVYYNDETGQK
-295 SFGITHDYRL
+295 SFGITHNYRL

-312 KNHRLDVAYTGQ
+312 KNHRLDVAYTGH
-324 WDKTNSN
+324 WDKRCSNSN
-331 SRTTGS
+331 TTGS
-337 SISGMHRDS
+337 SISGMHHDS

-354 VNYALPFGLTLSGS
+354 VNYSLPFGLTLNGS

-379 LDGTITTE
+379 LDGTMHTDE
-387 NKNETERNLTS
+387 SMPGTERNLTS

-445 SVLPDGTSSV
+445 TIQPNGTSSV
-455 DLNER
+455 DNNER
-460 IWNIYAGFSKQIN
+460 IWNIYAGFNKQIN
-473 KAISLEA
+473 KAISVEA

-530 SNVYYSSTY
+530 SNVFYSSTY
-539 TEIHGNPDLKPFS
+539 SEIHGNPDLKPFS
-552 YSNVNLMWQIKRRY
+552 YYNVNLMWQIKRRY

-572 SLKPDYSVQLPYQ
+572 SLKPDYFVQLPYQ
-585 TTDRMAVIMKE
+585 TTERMAVIMKE
-596 TNFDYSNSFGLQAS
+596 TNFDYSNSYGLQAS
-610 AIFSAGKWLNGNVF
+610 VIFNAGKWLNGNVF

-632 KSSHFFDLPF
+632 KSSNFFDLPF
-642 NRKKLSVRLG
+642 NRKKLSVILG
-652 GMASVKLCSTQDLRL
+652 GTASIKLCQTQDLRL
-667 ILNPFIQS
+667 ILNPFYQT

-699 DGRWGL
+699 DGKWGL
-705 RINGNNI
+705 RLNGSNI
-712 FNNKYDTRSV
+712 FNNLYDTRSV

-730 KINYSWASVT
+730 KINYNWASVT

-749 YKEKTVKEVD
+749 YKEKNVKAVD

>member
-1 MFRVTECTFRV
+1 MVNKIFLLGLFL
-12 TECTFRDTEWPFRD
+12 
-26 TEWRFIINI
+26 
-35 KQNYLSQNKSDV
+35 LSVANVKAQ
-47 CTCFYINFSYIC
+47 T
-59 GDYIQNKKL
+59 
-68 IKMNKFFL
+68 L
-76 TSLLVAAAITANAQD
+76 TQT
-91 NTTKDSLTME
+91 DSLTME
-101 TMMHNIPEVM
+101 TMLHNLPEVM

-153 NATGN
+153 DATGS

-179 EQLAERLKAM
+179 EQLTERLKAM
-189 PATQLAKAEVMLSAP
+189 PAAQLAKAEVMLSAP

-223 TNQLSGQIIGGL
+223 TNQLSGQVIGGMK
-235 VQTKYAKGFGDL
+235 QSKYAKGFGDL
-247 YLSMQRGKFGLDAQ
+247 YLSLQRGKFGLDAQ
-261 YKLVNGN
+261 YKYVNGN

-284 RIHYNDETGQK
+284 RVYYNDETGQK
-295 SFGITHDYRL
+295 SFGITHNYRL

-312 KNHRLDVAYTGQ
+312 KNHRLDVAYTGH
-324 WDKTNSN
+324 WDKRCSNSN
-331 SRTTGS
+331 TTGS
-337 SISGMHRDS
+337 SISGMHHDS

-354 VNYALPFGLTLSGS
+354 VNYSLPFGLTLNGS

-379 LDGTITTE
+379 LDGTMHTDE
-387 NKNETERNLTS
+387 SMSETERNLTS

-445 SVLPDGTSSV
+445 TILPDGTSSV
-455 DLNER
+455 DNNER

-473 KAISLEA
+473 KALSLEA

-530 SNVYYSSTY
+530 SNVFYSSTY
-539 TEIHGNPDLKPFS
+539 SEIHGNPDLKPFA
-552 YSNVNLMWQIKRRY
+552 YYNVNLMWQIKRRY

-572 SLKPDYSVQLPYQ
+572 SLKPDYFVQLPYQ
-585 TTDRMAVIMKE
+585 TADRMAVIMKE
-596 TNFDYSNSFGLQAS
+596 TNFDYSNSYGLQAS
-610 AIFSAGKWLNGNVF
+610 VIFNAGKWLNGNVF

-632 KSSHFFDLPF
+632 KSSNFFDLPF
-642 NRKKLSVRLG
+642 NRKKLSVILG
-652 GMASVKLCSTQDLRL
+652 GTASIKLCQTQDLRL
-667 ILNPFIQS
+667 ILNPFYQT

-699 DGRWGL
+699 DGKWGL
-705 RINGNNI
+705 RLNGSNI
-712 FNNKYDTRSV
+712 FNNLYDTRSV

-730 KINYSWASVT
+730 KINYNWASVT

-749 YKEKTVKEVD
+749 YKEKNVKAVD

>member
-1 MFRVTECTFRV
+1 MANKIFLLGLFL
-12 TECTFRDTEWPFRD
+12 
-26 TEWRFIINI
+26 
-35 KQNYLSQNKSDV
+35 LSVANVKAQ
-47 CTCFYINFSYIC
+47 T
-59 GDYIQNKKL
+59 
-68 IKMNKFFL
+68 L
-76 TSLLVAAAITANAQD
+76 TQT
-91 NTTKDSLTME
+91 DSLTME
-101 TMMHNIPEVM
+101 TMLHNLPEVM
-111 VKGSRP
+111 VKGTRP

-153 NATGN
+153 DAAGS

-167 LIINGQATTLTQ
+167 LIINGQATTLTK
-179 EQLAERLKAM
+179 EQLTERLKAM
-189 PATQLAKAEVMLSAP
+189 PAAQLSKAEVMLSAP

-223 TNQLSGQIIGGL
+223 TNQLSGQIIGGMR
-235 VQTKYAKGFGDL
+235 QNKYTNEFGNL
-247 YLSMQRGKFGLDAQ
+247 YLSLQRGKFGLDAQ
-261 YKLVNGN
+261 YKYVNGN

-305 GMNYAFS
+305 GMNYTFS
-312 KNHRLDVAYTGQ
+312 KNNRLDVAYTGQ

-413 THSLAHGWGLSYGVK
+413 THSLSHGWGLSYGVK

-493 KWRVYPTLNALWNVN
+493 IWRVYPTFNALWNVN

-530 SNVYYSSTY
+530 SNVFYSSTY

-552 YSNVNLMWQIKRRY
+552 YYNVNLMWQIKRRY

-632 KSSHFFDLPF
+632 KSSRFFDLPF

-652 GMASVKLCSTQDLRL
+652 GTASVKLCSTQDLRL

-705 RINGNNI
+705 RLNGNNI

-730 KINYSWASVT
+730 KINYNWTSVT

>member
-1 MFRVTECTFRV
+1 MVNKIFLLGLFL
-12 TECTFRDTEWPFRD
+12 
-26 TEWRFIINI
+26 
-35 KQNYLSQNKSDV
+35 LS
-47 CTCFYINFSYIC
+47 
-59 GDYIQNKKL
+59 
-68 IKMNKFFL
+68 
-76 TSLLVAAAITANAQD
+76 VANVKAQ
-91 NTTKDSLTME
+91 TQTQTDSLTME
-101 TMMHNIPEVM
+101 NMMHNLPEVM

-117 IVKAERGMLSY
+117 IVKTERGMLSY
-128 NMPLLLK
+128 NMPLLIK
-135 QLPADNAYEALT
+135 QLPADNAYEALI

-153 NATGN
+153 DATGS

-179 EQLAERLKAM
+179 EQLTERLKAM
-189 PATQLAKAEVMLSAP
+189 PAAQLAKAEVMLSAP

-223 TNQLSGQIIGGL
+223 TNQLSGQIIGGFE
-235 VQTKYAKGFGDL
+235 QNKYAKGFGDL
-247 YLSMQRGKFGLDAQ
+247 SFSMQRGKFGLDAQ

-268 SYGESSRIAN
+268 LYGESSRIAN

-284 RIHYNDETGQK
+284 RVYYNDETGQK

-305 GMNYAFS
+305 GMNYTFS

-324 WDKTNSN
+324 WDKTSSN
-331 SRTTGS
+331 SHTTGS
-337 SISGMHRDS
+337 SISGMQLDS

-354 VNYALPFGLTLSGS
+354 MNYSLPFGLTLSGS

-379 LDGTITTE
+379 LDGTMHTDE
-387 NKNETERNLTS
+387 SMPETERNLTS
-398 GSEQTINKWM
+398 GSEQTVNKLM

-413 THSLAHGWGLSYGVK
+413 THSLSHGWGLSYGVK

-473 KAISLEA
+473 KALSLEA

-530 SNVYYSSTY
+530 SNVFYSSTY
-539 TEIHGNPDLKPFS
+539 SEIHGNPDLKPYS
-552 YSNVNLMWQIKRRY
+552 YYNVNLMWQIKRRY

-585 TTDRMAVIMKE
+585 PTDRMAVILKE
-596 TNFDYSNSFGLQAS
+596 TNFNYENSFGLQAS
-610 AIFSAGKWLNGNVF
+610 AIFSAGKWLDGNVF
-624 AVGTYKHD
+624 AVGIYKHS
-632 KSSHFFDLPF
+632 KSDHFFDLSF
-642 NRKKLSVRLG
+642 NRKKLTAALG
-652 GMASVKLCSTQDLRL
+652 GTASIKLCHTQDLRL
-667 ILNPFIQS
+667 ILNPFFQS
-675 KAIQGVYDISPIF
+675 KAIQGVYDVSPIF

-694 QWSSH
+694 QWTSH
-699 DGRWGL
+699 DGKWGL

-730 KINYSWASVT
+730 NINYSWASVT

-749 YKEKTVKEVD
+749 YKEKNVKAVD

>member
-1 MFRVTECTFRV
+1 MLNKIFLLGLFL
-12 TECTFRDTEWPFRD
+12 
-26 TEWRFIINI
+26 
-35 KQNYLSQNKSDV
+35 LSVANVKAQ
-47 CTCFYINFSYIC
+47 T
-59 GDYIQNKKL
+59 
-68 IKMNKFFL
+68 L
-76 TSLLVAAAITANAQD
+76 TQT
-91 NTTKDSLTME
+91 DSLTME
-101 TMMHNIPEVM
+101 TMLHNLPEVM

-147 RIPGVS
+147 RIPGIS
-153 NATGN
+153 DATGS

-179 EQLAERLKAM
+179 EQLTERLKAM
-189 PATQLAKAEVMLSAP
+189 PAAQLAKAEVMLSAP

-305 GMNYAFS
+305 GMNYTFS
-312 KNHRLDVAYTGQ
+312 KNNRLDVAYTGQ

-368 YTYYRTPQQQA
+368 YTYYCTPQQQA
-379 LDGTITTE
+379 LDGTMHTDE
-387 NKNETERNLTS
+387 SMPETERNLTS

-413 THSLAHGWGLSYGVK
+413 THSLANCWGLSYGVK

-530 SNVYYSSTY
+530 SNVFYSSTY

-552 YSNVNLMWQIKRRY
+552 YYNVNLMWQIKRRY

-572 SLKPDYSVQLPYQ
+572 SLKPDYFVQLPYQ

-610 AIFSAGKWLNGNVF
+610 VIFNAGKWLNGNVF

-632 KSSHFFDLPF
+632 KSSNFFDLPF
-642 NRKKLSVRLG
+642 NRKKLSVILG
-652 GMASVKLCSTQDLRL
+652 STASVKLCNSQDLRL
-667 ILNPFIQS
+667 ILNPFYQT

-699 DGRWGL
+699 DGKWGL
-705 RINGNNI
+705 CLNGNNI
-712 FNNKYDTRSV
+712 FNNPYDTRSV

-730 KINYSWASVT
+730 KINYNWASVT
-740 FAVIYKFGG
+740 FAVVYKFGD
-749 YKEKTVKEVD
+749 YKNKNVKAVD

>member
-1 MFRVTECTFRV
+1 MSRVLFMGIFV
-12 TECTFRDTEWPFRD
+12 A
-26 TEWRFIINI
+26 
-35 KQNYLSQNKSDV
+35 
-47 CTCFYINFSYIC
+47 
-59 GDYIQNKKL
+59 
-68 IKMNKFFL
+68 L
-76 TSLLVAAAITANAQD
+76 TITANAQD
-91 NTTKDSLTME
+91 DIPKDSLTME
-101 TMMHNIPEVM
+101 WKSMFRNLPEVM
-111 VKGSRP
+111 IKGSRP
-117 IVKAERGMLSY
+117 IVKVERGLLLY

-153 NATGN
+153 DATGN
-158 ISFSGNEVT
+158 ISFLGNEVT
-167 LIINGQATTLTQ
+167 LIVNGQATTLTQ
-179 EQLAERLKAM
+179 EQLTERLKAM

-204 ARYHVRGMA
+204 VRYHVRGMA

-223 TNQLSGQIIGGL
+223 TNQLSGQVIGGMK
-235 VQTKYAKGFGDL
+235 QNKYANEFGNL
-247 YLSMQRGKFGLDAQ
+247 YLSLQRDKFGLDAQ
-261 YKLVNGN
+261 YKYVNGN
-268 SYGESSRIAN
+268 SYGKSSRIAN

-284 RIHYNDETGQK
+284 RVYYNDETGQK

-305 GMNYAFS
+305 GMNYAFG

-331 SRTTGS
+331 TRTTGS

-354 VNYALPFGLTLSGS
+354 VNYSLPFGLTLNGS

-379 LDGTITTE
+379 LDGTMHTDE
-387 NKNETERNLTS
+387 SMPETERNLTS

-413 THSLAHGWGLSYGVK
+413 THSLTQGWGLSYGVK

-508 DNHLLNLSFSSNSEF
+508 DNHLLNLSFSSNSVF

-530 SNVYYSSTY
+530 SNVLYSSTY
-539 TEIHGNPDLKPFS
+539 TEIHGNPNLKPFS
-552 YSNVNLMWQIKRRY
+552 YYNVNLMWQIKRRY

-585 TTDRMAVIMKE
+585 PTDRMAVILKE
-596 TNFDYSNSFGLQAS
+596 TNFNYENSFGLQAS
-610 AIFSAGKWLNGNVF
+610 AIFSAGKWLDGNVY
-624 AVGTYKHD
+624 AVGIYKHS
-632 KSSHFFDLPF
+632 KSDHFFDMSF
-642 NRKKLSVRLG
+642 NRKKLTVALG
-652 GMASVKLCSTQDLRL
+652 GTASIKLCHTQDLRL
-667 ILNPFIQS
+667 ILNPFFQS
-675 KAIQGVYDISPIF
+675 KAIQGVYDVSPIF

-694 QWSSH
+694 QWTSH

-705 RINGNNI
+705 RLNGNNI
-712 FNNKYDTRSV
+712 FNYKYDTRSV

-749 YKEKTVKEVD
+749 YKEKSIKKVD

>member
-1 MFRVTECTFRV
+1 
-12 TECTFRDTEWPFRD
+12 
-26 TEWRFIINI
+26 
-35 KQNYLSQNKSDV
+35 
-47 CTCFYINFSYIC
+47 
-59 GDYIQNKKL
+59 
-68 IKMNKFFL
+68 MNKFFL

-147 RIPGVS
+147 HIPGVS

-167 LIINGQATTLTQ
+167 LIVNGQATTLTQ

-189 PATQLAKAEVMLSAP
+189 PAAQLAKAEVMLSAP

-305 GMNYAFS
+305 GINYTFS
-312 KNHRLDVAYTGQ
+312 KNNRLDVAYTGQ

-379 LDGTITTE
+379 LDSTITTE

-398 GSEQTINKWM
+398 CSEQTINKWM

-445 SVLPDGTSSV
+445 TILPDGTSSV
-455 DLNER
+455 DNNER

-473 KAISLEA
+473 KALSLEA

-530 SNVYYSSTY
+530 SNVFYSSTY

-552 YSNVNLMWQIKRRY
+552 YYNVNLMWQIKRRY

-572 SLKPDYSVQLPYQ
+572 NLKPDYFVQLPYQ
-585 TTDRMAVIMKE
+585 TKDRMAVIMKE
-596 TNFDYSNSFGLQAS
+596 TNFDYSNSYGLQAS
-610 AIFSAGKWLNGNVF
+610 AIFSAGKWLTGNVF

-632 KSSHFFDLPF
+632 KSCNFFDLPF
-642 NRKKLSVRLG
+642 NRKKLSVILG
-652 GMASVKLCSTQDLRL
+652 GTASVKLCSTQDLRL
-667 ILNPFIQS
+667 ILNPFYQT
-675 KAIQGVYDISPIF
+675 KAIQGVYDISPVF

-699 DGRWGL
+699 DGKWGVRL
-705 RINGNNI
+705 NGSNI
-712 FNNKYDTRSV
+712 FNNRFDTRSV

-730 KINYSWASVT
+730 KINYNWASVT

>member
-1 MFRVTECTFRV
+1 MVNKIFLLGLFL
-12 TECTFRDTEWPFRD
+12 
-26 TEWRFIINI
+26 
-35 KQNYLSQNKSDV
+35 LSVANVKAQ
-47 CTCFYINFSYIC
+47 T
-59 GDYIQNKKL
+59 
-68 IKMNKFFL
+68 L
-76 TSLLVAAAITANAQD
+76 TQT
-91 NTTKDSLTME
+91 DSLTME
-101 TMMHNIPEVM
+101 TMLHNLPEVM

-153 NATGN
+153 DATGS

-179 EQLAERLKAM
+179 EQLTERLKAM
-189 PATQLAKAEVMLSAP
+189 PAAQLSKAEVMLSAP
-204 ARYHVRGMA
+204 ARNHVRGMA

-223 TNQLSGQIIGGL
+223 TNQLSGQIIGGMR
-235 VQTKYAKGFGDL
+235 QNKYANEFGNL
-247 YLSMQRGKFGLDAQ
+247 YLSLQRDKFGLDAQ
-261 YKLVNGN
+261 YKYVNGN

-284 RIHYNDETGQK
+284 RVYYNDETGQK

-312 KNHRLDVAYTGQ
+312 KNNRLDVAYTGQ

-337 SISGMHRDS
+337 SISGMHHDS

-413 THSLAHGWGLSYGVK
+413 THSLAHGWGLLYGVK

-480 SVAAEQYHSPIWD
+480 SVASEQYHSPIWD

-530 SNVYYSSTY
+530 SNVFYSSTY
-539 TEIHGNPDLKPFS
+539 TEIHGNPDLKPF
-552 YSNVNLMWQIKRRY
+552 YYYNVNLMWQIKRRY

-652 GMASVKLCSTQDLRL
+652 GTASVKLCSTQDLRL

-705 RINGNNI
+705 RLNGNNI

-730 KINYSWASVT
+730 KINYNWASVT

>member
-1 MFRVTECTFRV
+1 MVNKIFLLGLFL
-12 TECTFRDTEWPFRD
+12 
-26 TEWRFIINI
+26 
-35 KQNYLSQNKSDV
+35 LSVANVKAQ
-47 CTCFYINFSYIC
+47 T
-59 GDYIQNKKL
+59 
-68 IKMNKFFL
+68 L
-76 TSLLVAAAITANAQD
+76 THT
-91 NTTKDSLTME
+91 DSLTME
-101 TMMHNIPEVM
+101 NMMHNLPEVM

-147 RIPGVS
+147 RIPGIS
-153 NATGN
+153 DATGS

-167 LIINGQATTLTQ
+167 LIVNGQATTLTQ
-179 EQLAERLKAM
+179 EQLTERLKAM
-189 PATQLAKAEVMLSAP
+189 PAAQLAKAEVLLSAP

-223 TNQLSGQIIGGL
+223 TNQLSGQIIGGMR
-235 VQTKYAKGFGDL
+235 QNKYANEFGNL
-247 YLSMQRGKFGLDAQ
+247 YLSLQRGKFGLDAQ
-261 YKLVNGN
+261 YKYVNGN

-284 RIHYNDETGQK
+284 RVYYNDETGQK
-295 SFGITHDYRL
+295 SFGITHNYRL

-312 KNHRLDVAYTGQ
+312 KNHRLDVAYTGH
-324 WDKTNSN
+324 WDKRCSNSN
-331 SRTTGS
+331 TTGS
-337 SISGMHRDS
+337 SISGMHHDS

-354 VNYALPFGLTLSGS
+354 VNYSLPFGLTLNGS

-379 LDGTITTE
+379 LDGTMHTDE
-387 NKNETERNLTS
+387 SMPETERNLTS

-445 SVLPDGTSSV
+445 TIQPNGTSSV
-455 DLNER
+455 DNNER

-473 KAISLEA
+473 KAISVEA

-530 SNVYYSSTY
+530 SNVFYSSTY
-539 TEIHGNPDLKPFS
+539 SEIHGNPDLKPFS
-552 YSNVNLMWQIKRRY
+552 YYNVNLMWQIKRRY

-572 SLKPDYSVQLPYQ
+572 SLKPDYFVQLPYQ
-585 TTDRMAVIMKE
+585 TTERMAVIMKE
-596 TNFDYSNSFGLQAS
+596 TNFDYSNSYGLQAS
-610 AIFSAGKWLNGNVF
+610 VIFNAGKWLNGNVF

-632 KSSHFFDLPF
+632 KNSNFFDLPF
-642 NRKKLSVRLG
+642 NRKKLSVILG
-652 GMASVKLCSTQDLRL
+652 GTASIKLCQTQDLRL
-667 ILNPFIQS
+667 ILNPFYQT
-675 KAIQGVYDISPIF
+675 KAIQGVYDISPVF

-699 DGRWGL
+699 DGKWGL
-705 RINGNNI
+705 RLNGSNI
-712 FNNKYDTRSV
+712 FNNLYDTRSV

-730 KINYSWASVT
+730 KINYNWASVT

-749 YKEKTVKEVD
+749 YKEKNVKAVD

>member
-1 MFRVTECTFRV
+1 MNRLF
-12 TECTFRDTEWPFRD
+12 
-26 TEWRFIINI
+26 FIG
-35 KQNYLSQNKSDV
+35 V
-47 CTCFYINFSYIC
+47 
-59 GDYIQNKKL
+59 
-68 IKMNKFFL
+68 
-76 TSLLVAAAITANAQD
+76 LVASAITANAQD
-91 NTTKDSLTME
+91 NAQKDSLTME
-101 TMMHNIPEVM
+101 SMMHNLPEVM

-153 NATGN
+153 DATGS

-179 EQLAERLKAM
+179 EQLTERLKAM
-189 PATQLAKAEVMLSAP
+189 PAAQLSKAEVMLSAP

-223 TNQLSGQIIGGL
+223 NNQLSGQIIGGMR
-235 VQTKYAKGFGDL
+235 QNKYANEFGNL
-247 YLSMQRGKFGLDAQ
+247 YLSLQRGKFGLDAQ
-261 YKLVNGN
+261 YKYVNGN

-305 GMNYAFS
+305 GMNYTFS
-312 KNHRLDVAYTGQ
+312 KNHRLDVAYTGR
-324 WDKTNSN
+324 WNKTNSN

-473 KAISLEA
+473 KAISVEA

-530 SNVYYSSTY
+530 SNVFYSSTY
-539 TEIHGNPDLKPFS
+539 TEIHGNPDLKPCS
-552 YSNVNLMWQIKRRY
+552 YYNLNLMWQIKRRY

-572 SLKPDYSVQLPYQ
+572 NLKPDYFVQLPYQ

-632 KSSHFFDLPF
+632 KSRNFFDLPF
-642 NRKKLSVRLG
+642 NRKKLSVILG
-652 GMASVKLCSTQDLRL
+652 GTASVKLCSTQDLRL
-667 ILNPFIQS
+667 ILNPFYQT

-688 RMNAKL
+688 SMDAKL

-699 DGRWGL
+699 DGKWGVRL
-705 RINGNNI
+705 NGSNI
-712 FNNKYDTRSV
+712 FNNRFDTRSV

-730 KINYSWASVT
+730 KINYNWASFT

>member
-1 MFRVTECTFRV
+1 MVNKIFLLGLFL
-12 TECTFRDTEWPFRD
+12 
-26 TEWRFIINI
+26 
-35 KQNYLSQNKSDV
+35 LSVANVKAQ
-47 CTCFYINFSYIC
+47 T
-59 GDYIQNKKL
+59 
-68 IKMNKFFL
+68 L
-76 TSLLVAAAITANAQD
+76 THT
-91 NTTKDSLTME
+91 DSLTME
-101 TMMHNIPEVM
+101 NMMHNLPEVM

-147 RIPGVS
+147 RIPGIS
-153 NATGN
+153 DATGS

-167 LIINGQATTLTQ
+167 LIVNGQATTLTQ
-179 EQLAERLKAM
+179 EQLTERLKAM
-189 PATQLAKAEVMLSAP
+189 PAAQLAKAEVMLSAP

-223 TNQLSGQIIGGL
+223 TNQLSGQVIGGMK
-235 VQTKYAKGFGDL
+235 QSKYAKGFGDL
-247 YLSMQRGKFGLDAQ
+247 YLSLQRGKFGLDAQ
-261 YKLVNGN
+261 YKYVNGN

-284 RIHYNDETGQK
+284 RVYYNDETGQK
-295 SFGITHDYRL
+295 SFGITHNYRL

-312 KNHRLDVAYTGQ
+312 KNHRLDVAYTGH
-324 WDKTNSN
+324 WDKRCSNSN
-331 SRTTGS
+331 TTGS
-337 SISGMHRDS
+337 SISGMHHDS

-354 VNYALPFGLTLSGS
+354 VNYSLPFGLTLNGS

-379 LDGTITTE
+379 LDGTMHTDE
-387 NKNETERNLTS
+387 SMQETERNLTS

-445 SVLPDGTSSV
+445 TIQPNGTSSV
-455 DLNER
+455 DNNER

-473 KAISLEA
+473 KAISVEA

-530 SNVYYSSTY
+530 SNVFYSSTY
-539 TEIHGNPDLKPFS
+539 SEIHGNPDLKPFS
-552 YSNVNLMWQIKRRY
+552 YYNVNLMWQIKRRY

-572 SLKPDYSVQLPYQ
+572 SLKPDYFVQLPYQ
-585 TTDRMAVIMKE
+585 TTERMAVIMKE
-596 TNFDYSNSFGLQAS
+596 TNFDYSNSYGLQAS
-610 AIFSAGKWLNGNVF
+610 VIFNAGKWLNGNVF

-632 KSSHFFDLPF
+632 KNSNFFDLPF
-642 NRKKLSVRLG
+642 NRKKLSVILG
-652 GMASVKLCSTQDLRL
+652 GTASVKLCNTQDLRL
-667 ILNPFIQS
+667 ILNPFFQS

-699 DGRWGL
+699 DGKWGL
-705 RINGNNI
+705 RLNGNNI

-730 KINYSWASVT
+730 KINYNWASVT

>member
-1 MFRVTECTFRV
+1 MIFLLGLFL
-12 TECTFRDTEWPFRD
+12 
-26 TEWRFIINI
+26 
-35 KQNYLSQNKSDV
+35 LSVANVKAQ
-47 CTCFYINFSYIC
+47 T
-59 GDYIQNKKL
+59 
-68 IKMNKFFL
+68 L
-76 TSLLVAAAITANAQD
+76 TQT
-91 NTTKDSLTME
+91 DSLTME
-101 TMMHNIPEVM
+101 TMLHNLPEVM

-135 QLPADNAYEALT
+135 QLPADNACEALT

-153 NATGN
+153 DATGS

-179 EQLAERLKAM
+179 EQLTERLKAM
-189 PATQLAKAEVMLSAP
+189 PAAQLAKAEVMLSAP
-204 ARYHVRGMA
+204 ARYHVRGIA

-305 GMNYAFS
+305 GMNYTFS
-312 KNHRLDVAYTGQ
+312 KNNRLDVAYTGQ

-368 YTYYRTPQQQA
+368 YTYYCTPQQQA
-379 LDGTITTE
+379 LDGTMHTDE
-387 NKNETERNLTS
+387 SMPETERNLTS

-413 THSLAHGWGLSYGVK
+413 THSLANCWGLSYGVK

-530 SNVYYSSTY
+530 SNVFYSSTY

-552 YSNVNLMWQIKRRY
+552 YYNVNLMWQIKRRY

-610 AIFSAGKWLNGNVF
+610 VIFNAGKWLNGNVF

-632 KSSHFFDLPF
+632 KSSNFFDLPF
-642 NRKKLSVRLG
+642 NRKKLSVILG
-652 GMASVKLCSTQDLRL
+652 GTASVKLCNSQDLRL
-667 ILNPFIQS
+667 ILNPFYQT

-699 DGRWGL
+699 DGKWGL
-705 RINGNNI
+705 RLNGNNI
-712 FNNKYDTRSV
+712 FNNPYDTRSV

-730 KINYSWASVT
+730 KINYNWASVT
-740 FAVIYKFGG
+740 FAVVYKFGD
-749 YKEKTVKEVD
+749 YKKKNVKAVD

>member
-1 MFRVTECTFRV
+1 MVNKIFLLGLFL
-12 TECTFRDTEWPFRD
+12 
-26 TEWRFIINI
+26 
-35 KQNYLSQNKSDV
+35 LSVANVKAQ
-47 CTCFYINFSYIC
+47 T
-59 GDYIQNKKL
+59 
-68 IKMNKFFL
+68 L
-76 TSLLVAAAITANAQD
+76 THT
-91 NTTKDSLTME
+91 DSLTME
-101 TMMHNIPEVM
+101 NMMHNLPEVM

-147 RIPGVS
+147 RIPGIS
-153 NATGN
+153 DATGS

-179 EQLAERLKAM
+179 EQLTERLKAM
-189 PATQLAKAEVMLSAP
+189 PAAQLAKAEVMLSAT

-223 TNQLSGQIIGGL
+223 TNQLSGQIIGGMR
-235 VQTKYAKGFGDL
+235 QNKYANEFGNL
-247 YLSMQRGKFGLDAQ
+247 YLSLQRGKFGLDAQ
-261 YKLVNGN
+261 YKYVNGN

-284 RIHYNDETGQK
+284 RVYYNDETGQK
-295 SFGITHDYRL
+295 SFGITHNYRL

-312 KNHRLDVAYTGQ
+312 KNHRLDVAYTGH
-324 WDKTNSN
+324 WDKRCSNSN
-331 SRTTGS
+331 TTGS
-337 SISGMHRDS
+337 SISGMHHDS

-354 VNYALPFGLTLSGS
+354 VNYSLPFGLTLNGS

-379 LDGTITTE
+379 LDGTMHTDE
-387 NKNETERNLTS
+387 SMQETERNLTS

-530 SNVYYSSTY
+530 SNVFYSSTY
-539 TEIHGNPDLKPFS
+539 SEIHGNPDLKPFS
-552 YSNVNLMWQIKRRY
+552 YYNVNLMWQIKRRY

-572 SLKPDYSVQLPYQ
+572 SLKPDYFVQLPYQ
-585 TTDRMAVIMKE
+585 TTERMAVIMKE
-596 TNFDYSNSFGLQAS
+596 TNFDYSNSYGLQAS
-610 AIFSAGKWLNGNVF
+610 VIFNAGKWLNGNVF

-632 KSSHFFDLPF
+632 KSSNFFDLPF
-642 NRKKLSVRLG
+642 NRKKLSVILG
-652 GMASVKLCSTQDLRL
+652 GTASVKLCNTQDLRL
-667 ILNPFIQS
+667 ILNPFFQS
-675 KAIQGVYDISPIF
+675 KAIQGVYDISPVF

-699 DGRWGL
+699 DGKWGL
-705 RINGNNI
+705 RLNGSNI
-712 FNNKYDTRSV
+712 FNNLYDTRSV

-730 KINYSWASVT
+730 KINYNWASVT

-749 YKEKTVKEVD
+749 YKEKNVKAVD

>member
-1 MFRVTECTFRV
+1 MANKIFLLGLFL
-12 TECTFRDTEWPFRD
+12 
-26 TEWRFIINI
+26 
-35 KQNYLSQNKSDV
+35 LSVANVKAQ
-47 CTCFYINFSYIC
+47 T
-59 GDYIQNKKL
+59 
-68 IKMNKFFL
+68 L
-76 TSLLVAAAITANAQD
+76 TQT
-91 NTTKDSLTME
+91 DSLTME
-101 TMMHNIPEVM
+101 TMLHNLPEVM

-153 NATGN
+153 DATGS

-179 EQLAERLKAM
+179 EQLTERLKAM
-189 PATQLAKAEVMLSAP
+189 PAAQLAKAEVMLSAP

-223 TNQLSGQIIGGL
+223 TNQLSGQIIGGMR
-235 VQTKYAKGFGDL
+235 QNKYANEFGNL
-247 YLSMQRGKFGLDAQ
+247 YLSLQRGKFGLDAQ
-261 YKLVNGN
+261 YKYVNGN

-305 GMNYAFS
+305 GMNYAFG
-312 KNHRLDVAYTGQ
+312 KNHRLDVAYTGR
-324 WDKTNSN
+324 WNKTNSN

-493 KWRVYPTLNALWNVN
+493 KWRVYPTFNALWNVN

-530 SNVYYSSTY
+530 SNVFYSSTY

-552 YSNVNLMWQIKRRY
+552 YYNVNLMWQIKRRY

-652 GMASVKLCSTQDLRL
+652 GTASVKLCSTQDLRL

-699 DGRWGL
+699 DGKWGL
-705 RINGNNI
+705 RLNGNNI

>member
-1 MFRVTECTFRV
+1 MVNKIFLLGLFL
-12 TECTFRDTEWPFRD
+12 
-26 TEWRFIINI
+26 
-35 KQNYLSQNKSDV
+35 LSVANVKAQ
-47 CTCFYINFSYIC
+47 T
-59 GDYIQNKKL
+59 
-68 IKMNKFFL
+68 L
-76 TSLLVAAAITANAQD
+76 THT
-91 NTTKDSLTME
+91 DSLTME
-101 TMMHNIPEVM
+101 NMMHNLPEVM

-117 IVKAERGMLSY
+117 IVKAERGKLSY

-153 NATGN
+153 DATGS

-179 EQLAERLKAM
+179 EQLTERLKAM
-189 PATQLAKAEVMLSAP
+189 PAAQLAKAEVILSAP

-223 TNQLSGQIIGGL
+223 TNQLSGQVIGGMK
-235 VQTKYAKGFGDL
+235 QSKYAKGFGDL
-247 YLSMQRGKFGLDAQ
+247 YLSLQRGKFGLDAQ
-261 YKLVNGN
+261 YKYVNGN

-278 HPLGNN
+278 HPLDNN
-284 RIHYNDETGQK
+284 RIYYNDETGQK
-295 SFGITHDYRL
+295 SFGITHNYRL

-312 KNHRLDVAYTGQ
+312 KNHRLDVAYTGH
-324 WDKTNSN
+324 WDKRCSNSN
-331 SRTTGS
+331 TTGS
-337 SISGMHRDS
+337 SISGMHHDS
-346 HEYLHNVD
+346 HEYLHNVA
-354 VNYALPFGLTLSGS
+354 VNYSLPFGLTLNGS

-379 LDGTITTE
+379 LDGTMHTDE
-387 NKNETERNLTS
+387 SMSETERNLTS

-413 THSLAHGWGLSYGVK
+413 THLLAHGWGLSYGVK

-460 IWNIYAGFSKQIN
+460 IWNLYAGFSKQIN
-473 KAISLEA
+473 KALSLEA

-530 SNVYYSSTY
+530 SNVFYSSTY
-539 TEIHGNPDLKPFS
+539 SEIHGNPDLKPFA
-552 YSNVNLMWQIKRRY
+552 YYNVNLMWQIKRRY

-572 SLKPDYSVQLPYQ
+572 SLKPDYFVQLPYQ
-585 TTDRMAVIMKE
+585 TTERMAVIMKE
-596 TNFDYSNSFGLQAS
+596 TNFDYSNSYGLQAS
-610 AIFSAGKWLNGNVF
+610 VIFNAGKWLNGNVF

-632 KSSHFFDLPF
+632 KSSNFFDLPF
-642 NRKKLSVRLG
+642 NRKKFSVILG
-652 GMASVKLCSTQDLRL
+652 GTASVKLCNTQDLRL
-667 ILNPFIQS
+667 ILNPFYQT

-699 DGRWGL
+699 DGKWGL
-705 RINGNNI
+705 RLNGSNI
-712 FNNKYDTRSV
+712 FNNLYDTRSV

-730 KINYSWASVT
+730 KINYNWASVT

-749 YKEKTVKEVD
+749 YKEKNVKAVD

>member
-1 MFRVTECTFRV
+1 
-12 TECTFRDTEWPFRD
+12 
-26 TEWRFIINI
+26 
-35 KQNYLSQNKSDV
+35 
-47 CTCFYINFSYIC
+47 
-59 GDYIQNKKL
+59 
-68 IKMNKFFL
+68 MNKFFL

-147 RIPGVS
+147 HIPGVS

-167 LIINGQATTLTQ
+167 LIVNGQATTLTQ

-189 PATQLAKAEVMLSAP
+189 PAAQLAKAEVMLSAP

-284 RIHYNDETGQK
+284 RIQYNDETGQK

-305 GMNYAFS
+305 GMNYTFS
-312 KNHRLDVAYTGQ
+312 KNNRLDVAYTGQ

-331 SRTTGS
+331 SRTIGS

-413 THSLAHGWGLSYGVK
+413 THSLSHGWGLSYGVK

-445 SVLPDGTSSV
+445 TILPDGTSSV
-455 DLNER
+455 DNNER

-473 KAISLEA
+473 KALSLEA

-530 SNVYYSSTY
+530 SNVFYSSTY

-552 YSNVNLMWQIKRRY
+552 YYNVNLMWQIKRRY

-572 SLKPDYSVQLPYQ
+572 NLKPDYFVQLPYQ

-632 KSSHFFDLPF
+632 KSCNFFDLPF
-642 NRKKLSVRLG
+642 NRKKLSVILG
-652 GMASVKLCSTQDLRL
+652 GTASVKLCSTQDLRL
-667 ILNPFIQS
+667 ILNPFYQT
-675 KAIQGVYDISPIF
+675 KAIQGVYDISPVF

-699 DGRWGL
+699 DGKWGVRL
-705 RINGNNI
+705 NGSNI
-712 FNNKYDTRSV
+712 FNNRFDTRSV

-730 KINYSWASVT
+730 KINYNWASVT

>member
-1 MFRVTECTFRV
+1 
-12 TECTFRDTEWPFRD
+12 
-26 TEWRFIINI
+26 
-35 KQNYLSQNKSDV
+35 
-47 CTCFYINFSYIC
+47 
-59 GDYIQNKKL
+59 
-68 IKMNKFFL
+68 MNRIFFMGIFVAL
-76 TSLLVAAAITANAQD
+76 TITANAQD
-91 NTTKDSLTME
+91 NIPKDSLTME
-101 TMMHNIPEVM
+101 TMLHNLPEVM

-153 NATGN
+153 DATGS

-167 LIINGQATTLTQ
+167 LIVNGQATTLTQ
-179 EQLAERLKAM
+179 EQLTERLKAM
-189 PATQLAKAEVMLSAP
+189 PAAQLAKAEVMLSAP

-223 TNQLSGQIIGGL
+223 TNQLSGQVIGGMK
-235 VQTKYAKGFGDL
+235 QSKYAKGFGDL
-247 YLSMQRGKFGLDAQ
+247 YLSLQRGKFGLDAQ
-261 YKLVNGN
+261 YKYVNGN

-284 RIHYNDETGQK
+284 RVYYNDETGQK

-312 KNHRLDVAYTGQ
+312 KNHRLDVAYTGH
-324 WDKTNSN
+324 WDKRCSNSN
-331 SRTTGS
+331 TTGS
-337 SISGMHRDS
+337 SISGMHHDS

-354 VNYALPFGLTLSGS
+354 VNYSLPFGLTLNGS

-379 LDGTITTE
+379 LDGTMHTDE
-387 NKNETERNLTS
+387 SMSETERNLTS

-413 THSLAHGWGLSYGVK
+413 THLLAHGWGLSYGVK

-460 IWNIYAGFSKQIN
+460 IWNLYAGFSKQIN
-473 KAISLEA
+473 KALSLEA

-530 SNVYYSSTY
+530 SNVFYSSTY
-539 TEIHGNPDLKPFS
+539 SEIHGNPDLKPFA
-552 YSNVNLMWQIKRRY
+552 YYNVNLMWQIKRRY

-572 SLKPDYSVQLPYQ
+572 SLKPDYFVQLPYQ
-585 TTDRMAVIMKE
+585 TTERMAVIMKE
-596 TNFDYSNSFGLQAS
+596 TNFDYSNSYGLQAS
-610 AIFSAGKWLNGNVF
+610 VIFNAGKWLNGNVF
-624 AVGTYKHD
+624 AVGIYKHD
-632 KSSHFFDLPF
+632 KSDYFFDLPF
-642 NRKKLSVRLG
+642 NRKKLTATLG
-652 GMASVKLCSTQDLRL
+652 GTASIKLCQTQDLRL
-667 ILNPFIQS
+667 ILNPFYQT

-699 DGRWGL
+699 DGKWGL
-705 RINGNNI
+705 RLNGSNI
-712 FNNKYDTRSV
+712 FNNLYDTRSV

-730 KINYSWASVT
+730 KINYNWASVT

-749 YKEKTVKEVD
+749 YKEKNVKAVD

>member
-1 MFRVTECTFRV
+1 MANKIFLLGLFL
-12 TECTFRDTEWPFRD
+12 
-26 TEWRFIINI
+26 
-35 KQNYLSQNKSDV
+35 LSVANVKAQ
-47 CTCFYINFSYIC
+47 T
-59 GDYIQNKKL
+59 
-68 IKMNKFFL
+68 L
-76 TSLLVAAAITANAQD
+76 TQT
-91 NTTKDSLTME
+91 DSLTME
-101 TMMHNIPEVM
+101 TMLHNLPEVM

-128 NMPLLLK
+128 NMPQLLK

-153 NATGN
+153 DATGS
-158 ISFSGNEVT
+158 ISFSGNVVT
-167 LIINGQATTLTQ
+167 LIVNGQATTLTQ
-179 EQLAERLKAM
+179 EQLTERLKAM
-189 PATQLAKAEVMLSAP
+189 PAAQLAKAEVMLSAP

-223 TNQLSGQIIGGL
+223 TNQLSGQIIGGMR
-235 VQTKYAKGFGDL
+235 QNKYANEFGNL
-247 YLSMQRGKFGLDAQ
+247 YLSLQRGKFGLDAQ
-261 YKLVNGN
+261 YKYVNGN

-284 RIHYNDETGQK
+284 RIRYNDETGQK

-305 GMNYAFS
+305 GMNYTFS
-312 KNHRLDVAYTGQ
+312 KNNRLDVAYTGR
-324 WDKTNSN
+324 WNKTNSN

-530 SNVYYSSTY
+530 SNVFYSSTY

-552 YSNVNLMWQIKRRY
+552 YYNVNLMWQIKRRY

-652 GMASVKLCSTQDLRL
+652 GTASVKLCSTQDLRL

-699 DGRWGL
+699 DGKWGL

>member
-1 MFRVTECTFRV
+1 MIFLLGLFL
-12 TECTFRDTEWPFRD
+12 
-26 TEWRFIINI
+26 
-35 KQNYLSQNKSDV
+35 LSVANVKAQ
-47 CTCFYINFSYIC
+47 T
-59 GDYIQNKKL
+59 
-68 IKMNKFFL
+68 L
-76 TSLLVAAAITANAQD
+76 TQT
-91 NTTKDSLTME
+91 DSLTME
-101 TMMHNIPEVM
+101 TMLHNLPEVM

-135 QLPADNAYEALT
+135 QLPADNACEALT

-153 NATGN
+153 DATGS

-179 EQLAERLKAM
+179 EQLTERLKAM
-189 PATQLAKAEVMLSAP
+189 PAAQLAKAEVMLSAP

-312 KNHRLDVAYTGQ
+312 KNHRLDVAYTGH
-324 WDKTNSN
+324 WDKTCSNSN
-331 SRTTGS
+331 TTGS
-337 SISGMHRDS
+337 SISGMHHDS

-368 YTYYRTPQQQA
+368 YTYYCTPQQQA
-379 LDGTITTE
+379 LDGTMHTDE
-387 NKNETERNLTS
+387 SMPETKRNLTS

-413 THSLAHGWGLSYGVK
+413 THSLANCWGLSYGVK

-493 KWRVYPTLNALWNVN
+493 KWRIYPTLNALWNVN

-530 SNVYYSSTY
+530 SNVFYSSTY

-552 YSNVNLMWQIKRRY
+552 YYNVNLMWQIKRRY

-572 SLKPDYSVQLPYQ
+572 SLKPDYFVQLPYQ

-610 AIFSAGKWLNGNVF
+610 VIFNAGKWLNGNVF

-632 KSSHFFDLPF
+632 KSSNFFDLPF
-642 NRKKLSVRLG
+642 NRKKLSVILG
-652 GMASVKLCSTQDLRL
+652 GTASVKLCNSQDLRL
-667 ILNPFIQS
+667 ILNPFYQT

-688 RMNAKL
+688 SMDAKL

-699 DGRWGL
+699 DGKWGL
-705 RINGNNI
+705 RLNGNNI
-712 FNNKYDTRSV
+712 FNNLYDTALCRE
-722 QGNQDYRM
+722 
-730 KINYSWASVT
+730 T
-740 FAVIYKFGG
+740 
-749 YKEKTVKEVD
+749 KTTV
-759 TSRMGH
+759 

>member
-1 MFRVTECTFRV
+1 M
-12 TECTFRDTEWPFRD
+12 
-26 TEWRFIINI
+26 
-35 KQNYLSQNKSDV
+35 
-47 CTCFYINFSYIC
+47 
-59 GDYIQNKKL
+59 
-68 IKMNKFFL
+68 
-76 TSLLVAAAITANAQD
+76 
-91 NTTKDSLTME
+91 
-101 TMMHNIPEVM
+101 
-111 VKGSRP
+111 
-117 IVKAERGMLSY
+117 
-128 NMPLLLK
+128 
-135 QLPADNAYEALT
+135 
-147 RIPGVS
+147 
-153 NATGN
+153 
-158 ISFSGNEVT
+158 T
-167 LIINGQATTLTQ
+167 LIVNGQATTLTQ
-179 EQLAERLKAM
+179 EQLTERLKAM
-189 PATQLAKAEVMLSAP
+189 PAAQLAKAEVMLSAP

-223 TNQLSGQIIGGL
+223 TNQLSGQFIGGMK
-235 VQTKYAKGFGDL
+235 QSKYAKGFGDL
-247 YLSMQRGKFGLDAQ
+247 YLSLQRGKFGLDAQ
-261 YKLVNGN
+261 YKYVNGN

-284 RIHYNDETGQK
+284 RVYYNDETGQK
-295 SFGITHDYRL
+295 SFGITHNYRL

-312 KNHRLDVAYTGQ
+312 KNHRLDVAYTGH
-324 WDKTNSN
+324 WDKRCSNSN
-331 SRTTGS
+331 TTGS
-337 SISGMHRDS
+337 SISGMHHDS

-354 VNYALPFGLTLSGS
+354 VNYSLPFGLTLNGS

-379 LDGTITTE
+379 LDGTMHTDE
-387 NKNETERNLTS
+387 SMPETERNLTS

-445 SVLPDGTSSV
+445 TIQPNGTSSV
-455 DLNER
+455 DNNER
-460 IWNIYAGFSKQIN
+460 IWNIYAGFNKQIN
-473 KAISLEA
+473 KAISVEA

-530 SNVYYSSTY
+530 SNVFYSSTY
-539 TEIHGNPDLKPFS
+539 SEIHGNPDLKPFS
-552 YSNVNLMWQIKRRY
+552 YYNVNLMWQIKRRY

-572 SLKPDYSVQLPYQ
+572 SLKPDYFVQLPYQ
-585 TTDRMAVIMKE
+585 TTERMAVIMKE
-596 TNFDYSNSFGLQAS
+596 TNFDYSNSYGLQAS
-610 AIFSAGKWLNGNVF
+610 VIFNAGKWLNGNVF

-632 KSSHFFDLPF
+632 KSSNFFDLPF
-642 NRKKLSVRLG
+642 NRKKLSVILG
-652 GMASVKLCSTQDLRL
+652 GTASIKLCQTQDLRL
-667 ILNPFIQS
+667 ILNPFYQT

-699 DGRWGL
+699 DGKWGL
-705 RINGNNI
+705 RLNGSNI
-712 FNNKYDTRSV
+712 FNNLYDTRSV

-730 KINYSWASVT
+730 KINYNWASVT

-749 YKEKTVKEVD
+749 YKEKNVKAVD

>member
-1 MFRVTECTFRV
+1 MVNKIFLLGLFL
-12 TECTFRDTEWPFRD
+12 
-26 TEWRFIINI
+26 
-35 KQNYLSQNKSDV
+35 LSVANVKAQ
-47 CTCFYINFSYIC
+47 T
-59 GDYIQNKKL
+59 
-68 IKMNKFFL
+68 L
-76 TSLLVAAAITANAQD
+76 THT
-91 NTTKDSLTME
+91 DSLTME
-101 TMMHNIPEVM
+101 NMMHNLPEVM

-147 RIPGVS
+147 RIPGIS
-153 NATGN
+153 DATGS

-167 LIINGQATTLTQ
+167 LIVNGQATTLTQ
-179 EQLAERLKAM
+179 EQLTERLKAM
-189 PATQLAKAEVMLSAP
+189 PAAQLAKAEVMLSAP

-223 TNQLSGQIIGGL
+223 TNQLSGQVIGGMK
-235 VQTKYAKGFGDL
+235 QSKYAKGFGDL
-247 YLSMQRGKFGLDAQ
+247 YLSLQRGKFGLDAQ
-261 YKLVNGN
+261 YKYVNGN

-284 RIHYNDETGQK
+284 RVYYNDETGQK
-295 SFGITHDYRL
+295 SFGITHNYRL

-312 KNHRLDVAYTGQ
+312 KNHRLDVAYTGH
-324 WDKTNSN
+324 WDKRCSNSN
-331 SRTTGS
+331 TTGS
-337 SISGMHRDS
+337 SISGMHHDS

-354 VNYALPFGLTLSGS
+354 VNYSLPFGLTLNGS

-379 LDGTITTE
+379 LDGTMHTDE
-387 NKNETERNLTS
+387 SMLETERNLTS

-445 SVLPDGTSSV
+445 TIQPNGTSSV
-455 DLNER
+455 DNNER

-473 KAISLEA
+473 KAISVEA

-530 SNVYYSSTY
+530 SNVFYSSTY
-539 TEIHGNPDLKPFS
+539 SEIHGNPDLKPFS
-552 YSNVNLMWQIKRRY
+552 YYNVNLMWQIKRRY

-572 SLKPDYSVQLPYQ
+572 SLKPDYFVQLPYQ
-585 TTDRMAVIMKE
+585 TTERMAVIMKE
-596 TNFDYSNSFGLQAS
+596 TNFDYSNSYGLQAS
-610 AIFSAGKWLNGNVF
+610 VIFNAGKWLNGNVF

-632 KSSHFFDLPF
+632 KSSNFFDLPF
-642 NRKKLSVRLG
+642 NRKKLSVILG
-652 GMASVKLCSTQDLRL
+652 GTTSVKLCSTQDLRL

-705 RINGNNI
+705 RLNGNNI

-730 KINYSWASVT
+730 KINYNWASVT

>member
-1 MFRVTECTFRV
+1 M
-12 TECTFRDTEWPFRD
+12 P
-26 TEWRFIINI
+26 N
-35 KQNYLSQNKSDV
+35 
-47 CTCFYINFSYIC
+47 
-59 GDYIQNKKL
+59 
-68 IKMNKFFL
+68 
-76 TSLLVAAAITANAQD
+76 LLE
-91 NTTKDSLTME
+91 K
-101 TMMHNIPEVM
+101 
-111 VKGSRP
+111 
-117 IVKAERGMLSY
+117 
-128 NMPLLLK
+128 
-135 QLPADNAYEALT
+135 LPADNAYEALT

-153 NATGN
+153 DATGR

-179 EQLAERLKAM
+179 EQLTERLKAM
-189 PATQLAKAEVMLSAP
+189 PAAQLAKAEVMLSAP

-213 INIVTKDYAG
+213 INIVTKDYAD
-223 TNQLSGQIIGGL
+223 TNQLSGQIIGGFE
-235 VQTKYAKGFGDL
+235 QNKYAKGFGDL
-247 YLSMQRGKFGLDAQ
+247 YLSLQRGKFGLDAQ
-261 YKLVNGN
+261 YKYVNGN
-268 SYGESSRIAN
+268 SYGESSLIAN

-284 RIHYNDETGQK
+284 RVYYNDKTGQK

-324 WDKTNSN
+324 WDKTSSN
-331 SRTTGS
+331 NHTTGS
-337 SISGMHRDS
+337 SISGMHLDS

-354 VNYALPFGLTLSGS
+354 VNYSLPFGLTLNGS

-379 LDGTITTE
+379 LDGTMHTDE
-387 NKNETERNLTS
+387 SMPETERNLTS

-445 SVLPDGTSSV
+445 TIQPNGTSSV
-455 DLNER
+455 DNNER

-473 KAISLEA
+473 KAFSLEA

-530 SNVYYSSTY
+530 SNVFYSSTY
-539 TEIHGNPDLKPFS
+539 SEIHGNPDLKPYS
-552 YSNVNLMWQIKRRY
+552 YYNVNLMWQIKRRY

-572 SLKPDYSVQLPYQ
+572 SLKPDYFVQLPYQ

-596 TNFDYSNSFGLQAS
+596 TNFDYSNSYGLQAS
-610 AIFSAGKWLNGNVF
+610 VIFNAGKWLNGNVF

-632 KSSHFFDLPF
+632 KSSNFFDLPF
-642 NRKKLSVRLG
+642 NRKKFSVILG
-652 GMASVKLCSTQDLRL
+652 GTASVKLCNTQDLRL
-667 ILNPFIQS
+667 ILNPFFQS

-688 RMNAKL
+688 SMNAKL

-699 DGRWGL
+699 DGKWGL
-705 RINGNNI
+705 RLNGSNI
-712 FNNKYDTRSV
+712 FNNLYDTRSV

-730 KINYSWASVT
+730 KINYNWASVT

-749 YKEKTVKEVD
+749 YKEKNVKAVD